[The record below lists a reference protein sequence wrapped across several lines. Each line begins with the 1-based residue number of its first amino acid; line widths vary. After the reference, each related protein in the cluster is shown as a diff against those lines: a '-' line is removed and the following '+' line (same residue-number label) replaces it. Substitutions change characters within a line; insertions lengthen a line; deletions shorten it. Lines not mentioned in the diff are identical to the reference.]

1 LLLFENLSETGAD
14 SGNAPKGER
23 ENITYF
29 AQRILTTRKKGIE
42 TT

>member
-1 LLLFENLSETGAD
+1 LLLFEKLSETDAD

>member
-1 LLLFENLSETGAD
+1 LLLFENLSETDAD